1 MAMAVAR
8 LPPIL
13 VSLAREGRD
22 AQHIN
27 AIPKSSQRDKYL
39 KNPPAAGADL
49 P

>member
-13 VSLAREGRD
+13 VFLAREGRD

-27 AIPKSSQRDKYL
+27 AIPKSSSA
-39 KNPPAAGADL
+39 NATNT
-49 P
+49 